1 LLKRFNGAGK
11 PMRKQPLII
20 LGVILVLVILALAFY
35 AYQKTQITTP
45 ISQTPPAPTT
55 PTQETKTTDEE
66 KAEKELELEKIKRSV
81 GGINNETFQ
90 VSEADCEEE
99 NEEDQKRVEEFTQE
113 VIEGTFKVSEG
124 KVLEISSSKLKIEFQ
139 QGDYKWIS
147 EVTTNS
153 NTNFETINSSGQT
166 SPSSFSNIKVGDRII
181 AQSSDNRVVDSDFTA
196 ELIYTFIN

>member
-1 LLKRFNGAGK
+1 MPVTSTRETITDKE
-11 PMRKQPLII
+11 
-20 LGVILVLVILALAFY
+20 
-35 AYQKTQITTP
+35 KT
-45 ISQTPPAPTT
+45 
-55 PTQETKTTDEE
+55 
-66 KAEKELELEKIKRSV
+66 EKELELEKIK
-81 GGINNETFQ
+81 GINNETFQ

>member
-1 LLKRFNGAGK
+1 MK
-11 PMRKQPLII
+11 KQPLII
-20 LGVILVLVILALAFY
+20 LGAILVLVILALAFY
-35 AYQKTQITTP
+35 AYQKTQITIP
-45 ISQTPPAPTT
+45 ISQTPPPLTES
-55 PTQETKTTDEE
+55 TQETKTIDEE
-66 KAEKELELEKIKRSV
+66 KDERKLELEKIKRSV

-99 NEEDQKRVEEFTQE
+99 SEEDQKRVEEFTQE

-153 NTNFETINSSGQT
+153 DTNFETINSSGQT

>member
-1 LLKRFNGAGK
+1 
-11 PMRKQPLII
+11 MRKQPLII

-35 AYQKTQITTP
+35 AYQKTQITIP
-45 ISQTPPAPTT
+45 ISQTPPPLTES
-55 PTQETKTTDEE
+55 TQETKTIDEE
-66 KAEKELELEKIKRSV
+66 KDERKLELEKIKRSV